1 MAKKYTSSRYSQT
14 SARRNSSHR
23 RAGSI
28 RTTAG
33 APACNCVGV
42 PDCEGAVTVAIKLCA
57 ATFARGPMKSNLDY
71 QNSSQ
76 RAETAPWSAAVLF
89 ILSLEGPRFCSRCH
103 TTRVAAQHEPD
114 KQVNSARRH
123 TTRLTARIAFSFGR
137 CRGLQFG
144 ALNRG
149 DERDN
154 SP

>member
-1 MAKKYTSSRYSQT
+1 MSRMAKKYSSSRYSQT
-14 SARRNSSHR
+14 SARRNSSHPR
-23 RAGSI
+23 GGSI

-103 TTRVAAQHEPD
+103 TTRLRRSTNLTNRSTPPD
-114 KQVNSARRH
+114 ATPRDSR
-123 TTRLTARIAFSFGR
+123 
-137 CRGLQFG
+137 RGLFFHLVDV
-144 ALNRG
+144 AVFNLAH
-149 DERDN
+149 
-154 SP
+154 